1 MNIPNRIA
9 FPIAMLLL
17 VAAIALPQFVALSD
31 TMQGLLYGLAFGALL
46 GLLLRGRL
54 PLPCDE
60 APAKVRRRYQREMLI
75 SMAVY
80 VVLII
85 ASFWCIRHFELP
97 TAGRALLALLPVI
110 GIAMWARAQM
120 RYLAGC
126 DELQQ
131 KIELQAI
138 AMASALLVFGSF
150 PLGLLASANVFSIS
164 GKIVLIWILP
174 AFFIV
179 YGLCKVWAARR
190 YG

>member
-1 MNIPNRIA
+1 MA
-9 FPIAMLLL
+9 LLLLL
-17 VAAIALPQFVALSD
+17 VSIALPQFVALSD
-31 TMQGLLYGLAFGALL
+31 TVRGILVGLSFGALF

-54 PLPCDE
+54 PAPCDE
-60 APAKVRRRYQREMLI
+60 APAEVRRRYQREMLV
-75 SMAVY
+75 SMTLY
-80 VVLII
+80 MFLII
-85 ASFWCIRHFELP
+85 VSFWCIRHFELP

-150 PLGLLASANVFSIS
+150 PLGLLAAANVFSIS

-174 AFFIV
+174 VFIIV
-179 YGLCKVWAARR
+179 YGLCKVWASRR